1 MTGRQNHCNRE
12 ARDCTMNMNI
22 HVVRVD
28 IDIHGL
34 GFDRKC
40 SPWMQVLT
48 QSAWEIRIALDLNLN
63 NLMKNMIL
71 LAALA
76 VAVAVLLV
84 LSDAMAVGESRLA
97 TRQV

>member
-1 MTGRQNHCNRE
+1 
-12 ARDCTMNMNI
+12 
-22 HVVRVD
+22 
-28 IDIHGL
+28 
-34 GFDRKC
+34 
-40 SPWMQVLT
+40 MQVLT

-97 TRQV
+97 IRQV

>member
-1 MTGRQNHCNRE
+1 
-12 ARDCTMNMNI
+12 
-22 HVVRVD
+22 
-28 IDIHGL
+28 
-34 GFDRKC
+34 
-40 SPWMQVLT
+40 MQVLT